1 MVGVIRIAWQGELRL
16 CAWANGEQV
25 GMLDMSVAES
35 GVTVNMVFVKPPFRR
50 RGIGGAL
57 LQTLLERH
65 PQALIPGPVSRPP
78 TLPAAPPVPAA

>member
-1 MVGVIRIAWQGELRL
+1 MTIAWQGELLL
-16 CAWANGEQV
+16 CAWVDGEQV
-25 GMLDMSVAES
+25 GMLDASVAQS

-65 PQALIPGPVSRPP
+65 PQALIPDRVSRPP
-78 TLPAAPPVPAA
+78 TIPAAPPFPAA